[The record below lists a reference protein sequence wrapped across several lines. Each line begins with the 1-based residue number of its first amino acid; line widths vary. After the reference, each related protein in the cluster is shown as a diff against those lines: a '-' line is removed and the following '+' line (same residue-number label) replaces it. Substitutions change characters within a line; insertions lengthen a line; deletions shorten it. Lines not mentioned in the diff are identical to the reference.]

1 MKISSETLQLLKNFA
16 SINMNIL
23 FRPGDVISTISS
35 SNSIFAKATI
45 KETIPNELAIY
56 DLSSLLAMMT
66 IIDNQDIIFN
76 PKSVSIVSPAGK
88 FEYFYSN
95 PDTVVAAPT
104 GTIEHVDVHKFTLTA
119 EEVQMVMKAASITGA
134 PSISITCREQAVVLS
149 VGDRKNLTAS
159 NFKKDL
165 GTSFNAFDV
174 HIAVENLKIIP
185 DAYEI
190 SVAKTANGKAKFL
203 HFNHLSRSLQYW
215 IACEP
220 DSIV

>member
-1 MKISSETLQLLKNFA
+1 MKISSDTLQLLKNFA

-23 FRPGDVISTISS
+23 FRPGDAISTISS

-45 KETIPNELAIY
+45 KETIPTEFAIY

-66 IIDNQDIIFN
+66 IVENQEISFN
-76 PKSVSIVSPAGK
+76 SKSVSITSPAGK

-104 GTIEHVDVHKFTLTA
+104 GTIEHVDVHKFNLTS
-119 EEVQMVMKAASITGA
+119 EEVQMVMKAAAITGA
-134 PSISITCREQAVVLS
+134 PSISISCKEQNVVLS

-165 GTSFNAFDV
+165 GTSFNNFDV

-190 SVAKTANGKAKFL
+190 AVAKTANGKAKFL
-203 HFNHLSRSLQYW
+203 HFNHLARPLQYW